1 MDLEIRHQPAY
12 STARATLAAN
22 EQMRLESGA
31 MYAMSSDVV
40 LEGKMEGG
48 FLKSLKRSALG
59 GESFFQTTA
68 TAGPNGGFVDLAMGL
83 PGDSVI
89 LRSTASDSWILAH
102 SSWIASSMGITID
115 PRWGGMKSLIG
126 GEGAFLIHTSG
137 EGIMLVGAYGALDV
151 VKLAAGERIVVDSGH
166 MVAVNTSV
174 KMTLKKAAD
183 GWKNSLFSG
192 EGLVFEFEGP
202 GDVYVQT
209 RNPNWFDRF
218 APATH
223 SHAR

>member
-12 STARATLAAN
+12 ATARATLAPN

-31 MYAMSSDVV
+31 MYAMSPDMI

-89 LRSTASDSWILAH
+89 LKSGPTDSWILAH
-102 SSWIASSMGITID
+102 SSWIASSIGIACLHIWTD
-115 PRWGGMKSLIG
+115 RPHR
-126 GEGAFLIHTSG
+126 
-137 EGIMLVGAYGALDV
+137 AYD
-151 VKLAAGERIVVDSGH
+151 AATEC
-166 MVAVNTSV
+166 
-174 KMTLKKAAD
+174 
-183 GWKNSLFSG
+183 W
-192 EGLVFEFEGP
+192 
-202 GDVYVQT
+202 
-209 RNPNWFDRF
+209 
-218 APATH
+218 
-223 SHAR
+223 